1 MFEHPIVHIALPAK
15 DSLEYTKFYGDVFRW
30 KLEHSKWQK

>member
-15 DSLEYTKFYGDVFRW
+15 DSLDATRFYSDVFGW
-30 KLEHSKWQK
+30 KLEDSE